1 LPLAH
6 DLIVTSSQPITA
18 ARLVLASALFLK
30 VSMYSDNFMT
40 IRYNMYLES
49 ASGNTKCGVVFLD
62 SSCILKEMK
71 WYEKAKRLMT
81 IKKIRQEDLIDVF
94 GVTTRGAVGHYL
106 TGRRQPDPDQMK
118 ALADKLD
125 CTLDELLTQGEPDPV
140 QTKINN
146 IIRSAEL
153 AMKSSTHEF
162 TESERLRVFR
172 MAFSAGLDENITDD
186 ELISYLEGFV
196 RK

>member
-1 LPLAH
+1 
-6 DLIVTSSQPITA
+6 
-18 ARLVLASALFLK
+18 
-30 VSMYSDNFMT
+30 
-40 IRYNMYLES
+40 
-49 ASGNTKCGVVFLD
+49 
-62 SSCILKEMK
+62 MK

-81 IKKIRQEDLIDVF
+81 IKKIRQEDLINVF

-118 ALADKLD
+118 ALADKLG
-125 CTLDELLTQGEPDPV
+125 CSLDELLNPGETDPV
-140 QTKINN
+140 QSRINN

-153 AMKSSTHEF
+153 AMMSSTHEF